1 MCLLCCDSAQ
11 LRYPAPMKTKL
22 LLALLGF
29 AATVPCS
36 GNADE
41 NDTQLGRYQAFVSSE
56 TRDKDD
62 GAEDPGVWLLDTATG
77 QIAFCRYSSG
87 WVEVGKTDPVENDEE
102 WRIVEKTGEPMVA
115 CTAWAV
121 PKSGP
126 WDKYQRQQ
134 Q

>member
-77 QIAFCRYSSG
+77 QIAFCRYASG
-87 WVEVGKTDPVENDEE
+87 FTDPVDMGEG
-102 WRIVEKTGEPMVA
+102 ITIAEKTGEPMVG
-115 CTAWAV
+115 CT
-121 PKSGP
+121 P
-126 WDKYQRQQ
+126 WEIPSEPETQE
-134 Q
+134 